1 MLDCRKKNL
10 VRCVLF
16 WMLVALRGMR
26 GARRAAVLLGID
38 VLQQEGFAPL
48 QGKRVGLVT
57 NQTGVNSEGVKTRVI
72 LAHAPGVKL
81 VALFTPEHG
90 LDGTELA
97 GRYVASRRDRLTGL
111 MAYSLYGPT
120 RKPTPEMLAGIDTLV
135 YDMQDIGCR
144 SYTYISTLA
153 MCMEAAGEK
162 GIEVVVLDR
171 PNPLGGL
178 RIEGPG
184 MEDRW
189 KSFIGELPVPY
200 VHGMTAG
207 ELARMANADGWVQ
220 PRCRLTVIQMSGWN
234 RQMSWEDTGL
244 RWVKPSPNI
253 PYDTSPLYYV
263 ATGMIGEL
271 AGMET
276 GVGGRRRRSRSLPR
290 ITPASSASWTRC
302 GVAAPPGVS
311 FSPYVEGNFEG
322 VRLHIEPHT
331 DANLTGLGI
340 YLLAGLDAGRRPDLF
355 RGLQRR
361 QDRDVLQGLRQ
372 RRHPRRDRARACR
385 RRASS
390 RAGPGA
396 CRGSRRNG
404 RPTSI
409 RRCSKSLE

>member
-10 VRCVLF
+10 AAFILLGLF
-16 WMLVALRGMR
+16 LL
-26 GARRAAVLLGID
+26 GAGDARAAVLLGID
-38 VLQQEGFAPL
+38 VLQREGFAPL
-48 QGKRVGLVT
+48 QGKRVGLIT

-97 GRYVASRRDRLTGL
+97 GRYVSSRRDPLTGR

-135 YDMQDIGCR
+135 FDMQDIGCR
-144 SYTYISTLA
+144 SYTYVSTLA
-153 MCMEAAGEK
+153 KCMEAAGEK

-189 KSFIGELPVPY
+189 KSFIGEFPVPY
-200 VHGMTAG
+200 VHGMTVG
-207 ELARMANADGWVQ
+207 ELARMANAHGWVQ
-220 PRCRLTVIQMSGWN
+220 PRCRLTVIQMRGWD

-253 PYDTSPLYYV
+253 PYESSPMYYV

-276 GVGGRRRRSRSLPR
+276 GVG
-290 ITPASSASWTRC
+290 TPHAFQ
-302 GVAAPPGVS
+302 VAAANHASVERVMREMEAMHPSGVS
-311 FSPYVEGNFEG
+311 FEPYVEGGFQG
-322 VRLHIEPHT
+322 VRLHIDPHA
-331 DANLTGLGI
+331 DANLTALGI
-340 YLLAGLDAGRRPDLF
+340 YLLAGLDADRRPDMFQESGGDKLEMF
-355 RGLQRR
+355 FKAYGSGVIRDQIERGMPPARIVAGWAGEVSRFEADR
-361 QDRDVLQGLRQ
+361 QPYLLY
-372 RRHPRRDRARACR
+372 
-385 RRASS
+385 
-390 RAGPGA
+390 
-396 CRGSRRNG
+396 
-404 RPTSI
+404 
-409 RRCSKSLE
+409 